1 MQNKYDINKINTYTY
16 SLKIKGDNSEVLY
29 KTIELFISNSF
40 YDDENDS
47 IIFSAETV
55 TTLKDYLSNI
65 CNFKMPHNI
74 CIKMFDDLTR
84 QIIYLKKHNFGF
96 YGFDLNDILVID
108 NIFVFCCSE
117 FLLPLTNDFFV
128 FYSPII
134 TPYFSN
140 PEILCLKKLPSRI
153 HHKCVYYSFGS
164 LITFCILKTY
174 LLVGNDIKSTEAI
187 DTILLPLNNTK
198 IYWSIKR
205 CLDTDIYNRKLLL
218 I

>member
-1 MQNKYDINKINTYTY
+1 MQNKYDIDKINTYTY

-84 QIIYLKKHNFGF
+84 QIIYLKKKDYGF
-96 YGFDLNDILVID
+96 YGFNLNDILVID
-108 NIFVFCCSE
+108 DMFIFYMYWLFKFFWYFRCHIIYIFLDNF
-117 FLLPLTNDFFV
+117 FLL
-128 FYSPII
+128 
-134 TPYFSN
+134 
-140 PEILCLKKLPSRI
+140 
-153 HHKCVYYSFGS
+153 
-164 LITFCILKTY
+164 
-174 LLVGNDIKSTEAI
+174 
-187 DTILLPLNNTK
+187 
-198 IYWSIKR
+198 
-205 CLDTDIYNRKLLL
+205 
-218 I
+218 